1 MIASLPN
8 FLHIE
13 AVRWMTIPRKLILMP
28 QPNGWRS
35 SYIAITILVLTFVCA
50 GAAAQEPGATPPAGQ
65 LLQTGI
71 TLPDVHSVAQ
81 LEQTYALYLP
91 SNYSP
96 NRSWP
101 IVYAFDPGARGINP
115 VELMKAA
122 AEKYGYIVAGS
133 NNSRNGP
140 WKPEAEAVKAV
151 WEDTHARL
159 AIDDRRVAFAGLS
172 GGARVAARAAL
183 NCKCA
188 QGLYLNGAGYPP
200 DASPSRT
207 ARFDI
212 FVTAGLDDF
221 NYGELVNLD
230 AQIDSLQFAH
240 FLRRFDGP
248 HSWAPSEVASEAL
261 AWFELQ
267 AMKENRRS
275 RDAAFIA
282 AELAQARDRAQKL
295 EQSGAVYFALQNY
308 RQVVA
313 EFNGLADVSELQS
326 RADALARNPTAKTE
340 AAEEKESIALQ
351 SSLQSAI
358 VRSVESLQ
366 HPGAD
371 PIEQRRDV
379 ERQIKDLMQQAAN
392 EKRPV
397 LRRGIERAQAS
408 VAAYFSETG
417 ESLRADRDFSRARIY
432 FELGIITRPES
443 SRLHISLARCL
454 VSLKDVDG
462 ALGELKLAR
471 VNEMDAKA
479 LADLARQAPELAAI
493 LPNAGLQKLP

>member
-1 MIASLPN
+1 MVIVVVVVA
-8 FLHIE
+8 F
-13 AVRWMTIPRKLILMP
+13 
-28 QPNGWRS
+28 
-35 SYIAITILVLTFVCA
+35 YAIS
-50 GAAAQEPGATPPAGQ
+50 AAAQEPGANPPAGQ
-65 LLQTGI
+65 SFQRGVV
-71 TLPDVHSVAQ
+71 LPAVHSISQ
-81 LEQTYALYLP
+81 PEQSYALYLP
-91 SNYSP
+91 STYSP
-96 NRSWP
+96 DHLWP
-101 IVYAFDPGARGINP
+101 IVYAFDPGARGVVP
-115 VELMKAA
+115 VELMRTA
-122 AEKYGYIVAGS
+122 AEKYGYIVVGS

-159 AIDDRRVAFAGLS
+159 AIDNHRVTFAGFS

-200 DASPSRT
+200 DISPSRS
-207 ARFDI
+207 ALFDV

-230 AQIDSLQFAH
+230 AQIDSMQFAH

-267 AMKENRRS
+267 AMKENRRPLDS
-275 RDAAFIA
+275 AFIA
-282 AELAQARDRAQKL
+282 AELAQARERAEKL
-295 EQSGAVYFALQNY
+295 EQSRASFFALQNF

-313 EFNGLADVSELQS
+313 AFDGLAAVSDLRA
-326 RADALARNPTAKTE
+326 RADAFANLPVTKAE

-351 SSLQSAI
+351 SSLQTGI
-358 VRSVESLQ
+358 VRSVEKLQ
-366 HPGAD
+366 NAAAD
-371 PIEQRRDV
+371 AVAQRHNVEQ
-379 ERQIKDLMQQAAN
+379 QIKDVMQRSAN
-392 EKRPV
+392 EKRPAM
-397 LRRGIERAQAS
+397 RRGVERAQAS

-417 ESLRADRDFSRARIY
+417 EGLRADKDFSRARTY
-432 FELGIITRPES
+432 FEFAIMMRPEA

-454 VSLKDVDG
+454 VSLGDTDG
-462 ALGELKLAR
+462 AARELKLAR

-479 LADLARQAPELAAI
+479 LEDLARQAPELAAI
-493 LPNAGLQKLP
+493 LPSSSLQKLP

>member
-1 MIASLPN
+1 MLRR
-8 FLHIE
+8 H
-13 AVRWMTIPRKLILMP
+13 RWHSSCLAMTVWISALACL
-28 QPNGWRS
+28 
-35 SYIAITILVLTFVCA
+35 
-50 GAAAQEPGATPPAGQ
+50 GALGQQPGAIPSQENELRQGV
-65 LLQTGI
+65 I
-71 TLPDVHSVAQ
+71 LPSVHSIAQ
-81 LEQTYALYLP
+81 PDQSYALYLP

-96 NRSWP
+96 QHSWP

-115 VELMKAA
+115 VELMRDA
-122 AEKYGYIVAGS
+122 AEKFGYIVVGS

-140 WKPEAEAVKAV
+140 WKPDAEAIKAV

-159 AIDDRRVAFAGLS
+159 AIDDRRITFAGFS

-188 QGLYLNGAGYPP
+188 QGLYLNGAGYPEET
-200 DASPSRT
+200 SPSHN

-221 NYGELVNLD
+221 NYGELINLD
-230 AQIDSLQFAH
+230 AQIESFQFAH

-267 AMKENRRS
+267 AMKENRRP

-282 AELAQARDRAQKL
+282 TEFAEARDHAQKL
-295 EQSGAVYFALQNY
+295 EQSGSVLFALQNY
-308 RQVVA
+308 RQIAA
-313 EFNGLADVSELQS
+313 EFSGLADVSELQS
-326 RADALARNPTAKTE
+326 RADALARLPGAKTE

-351 SSLQSAI
+351 SSLQNAI
-358 VRSVESLQ
+358 VRSVESLKN
-366 HPGAD
+366 PGGDA
-371 PIEQRRDV
+371 IERRRDV
-379 ERQIKDLMQQAAN
+379 EQQIKDLMQRAAT

-397 LRRGIERAQAS
+397 LRRGADRAQAS

-417 ESLRADRDFSRARIY
+417 ESLRADRDFSRARTY
-432 FELGIITRPES
+432 FELGIIMRPES

-454 VSLKDVDG
+454 ISLKDVDG
-462 ALGELKLAR
+462 ASRELKLAR
-471 VNEMDAKA
+471 VSEMDAKA
-479 LADLARQAPELAAI
+479 LADLARQAPELASI
-493 LPNAGLQKLP
+493 LPSTSLQKIP